1 MRLLKLLVSESF
13 DETGPFNGEK
23 ITALLNKAIL
33 YKTSSLRLID
43 AKAFAASL
51 CIESDFYLDEFKL
64 RFYFYI
70 IGAN

>member
-23 ITALLNKAIL
+23 ITALLNKPIL
-33 YKTSSLRLID
+33 YNTSSLRMID

-51 CIESDFYLDEFKL
+51 SIKIDVFSLTM
-64 RFYFYI
+64 
-70 IGAN
+70 